1 VQQASGL
8 SVPAAPISPTPEDGL
23 NVNRKWWRSLLV
35 VSVAAMLVLAAC
47 SNNDGESPSEESD
60 APASQGGEAVTGE
73 IVNIGS
79 STVEPIMS
87 IALEDF
93 TAANPDVTYEVD
105 GPGTSDGFAIFCEDG
120 SDIAN
125 ASRPIDEEEA
135 AICADAGIEY
145 VELKIGIDG
154 LSVITSPEN
163 SAVTCLGFGDLY
175 SLFGPESVGF
185 ENWSDADALAG
196 EVGGDFGELHAPYEE
211 ASLDITAP
219 GEESGTYGSFIEIAL
234 GDPAEARVEAGAIT
248 EEEAE
253 TLRPDYQASADD
265 NVIIENIGGSPSSL
279 GFVGFAFADQNADS
293 VKTLEVDGGEGCVA
307 PSAETISSGEYPI
320 ARDLFIYVNKAHA
333 EENAAVVAF
342 VDWLLTDGIGSVE
355 EADYIPLDDEALQE
369 TVTAWEGR

>member
-1 VQQASGL
+1 M
-8 SVPAAPISPTPEDGL
+8 SPTPEDGL

-35 VSVAAMLVLAAC
+35 VSVVSMLVLAAC
-47 SNNDGESPSEESD
+47 GGGDETDGGDGE
-60 APASQGGEAVTGE
+60 GGGSGEGE
-73 IVNIGS
+73 IVAIGS

-93 TAANPDVTYEVD
+93 AAVNEGVGFEVD
-105 GPGTSDGFAIFCEDG
+105 GPGTGDGFAIFCEAG

-125 ASRPIDEEEA
+125 ASRPIDDDEAALCEEA
-135 AICADAGIEY
+135 GIDY

-154 LSVITSPEN
+154 LSVITSPDN
-163 SAVTCLGFGDLY
+163 ADVTCLSFGDLY
-175 SLFGPESVGF
+175 ALMGPEAQNF
-185 ENWSDADALAG
+185 ANWSDANELAA
-196 EVGGDFGELHAPYEE
+196 EVGADFGELHAPYPE

-234 GDPAEARVEAGAIT
+234 GDIAEARLEAGAIT
-248 EEEAE
+248 EDQVE

-293 VKTLEVDGGEGCVA
+293 VKTLEVDRGDGCVA
-307 PSAETISSGEYPI
+307 PTPETIASNEYPI
-320 ARDLFIYVNKAHA
+320 SRDLFIYVNTARA
-333 EENAAVVAF
+333 EANPAVVSF

-355 EADYIPLDDEALQE
+355 EADYVPLDQTALAE
-369 TVTAWEGR
+369 TQTAWDGR